1 MKNITS
7 FIFGAIGIFLL
18 KAMLVD
24 PVVAGSPNPKMG
36 GRFQASETKI
46 K

>member
-1 MKNITS
+1 MKNITT
-7 FIFGAIGIFLL
+7 FIFGAIGLFLL

-36 GRFQASETKI
+36 GRFQASETRLK
-46 K
+46 